1 MAGIR
6 ESVATE
12 TLLYAVDSGMLAEVC
27 QDDLKSVGKVK
38 NVSRETGVISG
49 RVGFLGSTM
58 IVLRI
63 SKKDNSTELR
73 IQANGPVAGLVG
85 IEVGVVSGVINLDSS
100 GVEAPVRRPRHE
112 ECYQQA

>member
-12 TLLYAVDSGMLAEVC
+12 TLLFVVDSETLAEEC
-27 QDDLKSVGKVK
+27 QDVLRKVGKVK

-49 RVGFLGSTM
+49 KVGFLGSTM

-73 IQANGPVAGLVG
+73 IQTNRGEGIHTSNGAQKGMMQFT
-85 IEVGVVSGVINLDSS
+85 
-100 GVEAPVRRPRHE
+100 EALGKDGRLKGKS
-112 ECYQQA
+112 AAAW